1 MVSNLVSIYFDGPQ
15 HSITFYYLVKFHYLI
30 AFTSSKIGQLCIKI
44 VSKTGCDVIFFEIN
58 LIFLIKSRQKI

>member
-44 VSKTGCDVIFFEIN
+44 VSKTGCDVIFF
-58 LIFLIKSRQKI
+58 